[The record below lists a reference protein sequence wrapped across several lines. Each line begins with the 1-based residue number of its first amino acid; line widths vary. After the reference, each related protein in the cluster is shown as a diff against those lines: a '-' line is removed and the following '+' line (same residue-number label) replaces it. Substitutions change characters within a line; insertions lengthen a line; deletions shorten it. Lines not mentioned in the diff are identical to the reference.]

1 MQENISNYV
10 LSLIEKSSPESTAWN
25 IETMRAGG
33 KASWNY
39 VDGCMLI
46 ALIEMS
52 KILKDDRYLDFVIS
66 FVDSFVSED
75 GEIRTYRPERQT
87 LDDVNEGRVLFPLYE
102 KTKNEKYRLAAERL
116 KKALD
121 TQPRTYEGNF
131 WHKQIY
137 PDQVWL
143 DGVYMA
149 QVFLAQ
155 YEKHFGAK
163 DYSDIARQISVV
175 RQRMFD
181 EEKKLYYHG
190 YDASKKA
197 FWADPESGKSKSF
210 WLRAMG
216 WYAAALSDL
225 IEVLPEGC
233 EKKMIAELLSE
244 MMEGVLSYR
253 DEKTHMYWQVVDQG
267 GREGNYVETSGSS
280 MIAYAMMKGARLGAI
295 DKKYAAK
302 GLETFSGIVK
312 NHLAFVGGDIE
323 LTGIC
328 LVAGLGPENN
338 RRRDGTYE
346 YYISEPV
353 VKNDAKGVAPFVMC
367 YTEVIRVTDPE

>member
-149 QVFLAQ
+149 QVF
-155 YEKHFGAK
+155 
-163 DYSDIARQISVV
+163 
-175 RQRMFD
+175 
-181 EEKKLYYHG
+181 
-190 YDASKKA
+190 
-197 FWADPESGKSKSF
+197 
-210 WLRAMG
+210 
-216 WYAAALSDL
+216 
-225 IEVLPEGC
+225 
-233 EKKMIAELLSE
+233 
-244 MMEGVLSYR
+244 
-253 DEKTHMYWQVVDQG
+253 
-267 GREGNYVETSGSS
+267 
-280 MIAYAMMKGARLGAI
+280 
-295 DKKYAAK
+295 
-302 GLETFSGIVK
+302 
-312 NHLAFVGGDIE
+312 
-323 LTGIC
+323 
-328 LVAGLGPENN
+328 
-338 RRRDGTYE
+338 
-346 YYISEPV
+346 
-353 VKNDAKGVAPFVMC
+353 
-367 YTEVIRVTDPE
+367 